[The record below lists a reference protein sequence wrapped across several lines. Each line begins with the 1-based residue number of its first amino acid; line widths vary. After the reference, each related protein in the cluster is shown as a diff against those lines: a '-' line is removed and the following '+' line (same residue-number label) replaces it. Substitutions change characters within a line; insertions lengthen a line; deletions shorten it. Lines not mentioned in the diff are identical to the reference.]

1 MKSSKHFKDLQ
12 KKEEEQGF
20 DNNYETKK
28 RSSKHRPMEITSKKA
43 VGRFRQVVELPN
55 NIKKNRDPRF
65 DNLSG
70 KFNEGLFEKSY
81 EFIEEYKK
89 SEINEISKRIEKEK
103 DIEEKQK
110 LQQLLDKM
118 KSKLIKEQD
127 HRYKRQLKNER
138 KKKELELVGK
148 GKNPYFLK
156 RAEENKLELIDKY
169 KKINNNKKKL
179 DNIIEKRRKKNASKE
194 IKHLPFKKRRKLDR

>member
-1 MKSSKHFKDLQ
+1 MKQ
-12 KKEEEQGF
+12 KKDQ
-20 DNNYETKK
+20 
-28 RSSKHRPMEITSKKA
+28 A
-43 VGRFRQVVELPN
+43 
-55 NIKKNRDPRF
+55 NIDPRF

-118 KSKLIKEQD
+118 
-127 HRYKRQLKNER
+127 
-138 KKKELELVGK
+138 
-148 GKNPYFLK
+148 
-156 RAEENKLELIDKY
+156 
-169 KKINNNKKKL
+169 
-179 DNIIEKRRKKNASKE
+179 
-194 IKHLPFKKRRKLDR
+194 

>member
-1 MKSSKHFKDLQ
+1 MSSLSALMSSNELTFQCAIHEKWTLLLLFVRAVPALVLLNNQLEGNSSSSSSSSDS
-12 KKEEEQGF
+12 KEI
-20 DNNYETKK
+20 
-28 RSSKHRPMEITSKKA
+28 EI
-43 VGRFRQVVELPN
+43 F
-55 NIKKNRDPRF
+55 
-65 DNLSG
+65 
-70 KFNEGLFEKSY
+70 
-81 EFIEEYKK
+81 
-89 SEINEISKRIEKEK
+89 
-103 DIEEKQK
+103 
-110 LQQLLDKM
+110 
-118 KSKLIKEQD
+118 EQD